1 MGTWVQEND
10 VRTWISQATSEQITA
25 MIELAE
31 GQALAVAPTLG
42 TLQLDEKQQQAVKGV
57 LIAAIRRWWDA
68 GSGATASRTAGP
80 FSETMQTTAV
90 VGQFYPS
97 EVKALMRIGA
107 AGNVYS
113 FSMDPDDEPVWPS
126 WVINRPALDEEDT

>member
-1 MGTWVQEND
+1 MGRWVQEND
-10 VRTWISQATSEQITA
+10 VRIWISHATLEQITS

-31 GQALAVAPTLG
+31 GQALAVAPPLATL
-42 TLQLDEKQQQAVKGV
+42 TLDETQQAAIKGV

-68 GSGATASRTAGP
+68 GSGAVASHTVGP
-80 FSETMQTTAV
+80 FSETMHTTAV

-97 EVKALMRIGA
+97 EVKALRRIGA

-113 FSMDPDDEPVWPS
+113 FSMDPDDEPVLPS
-126 WVINRPALDEEDT
+126 WVINRPLLDEEEP